1 MPHDVDLIILLAVGF
16 GLALIFG
23 YLAVRLR
30 LPPLI
35 GYLIAGIIISPNT
48 PGIVA
53 DIHLANQLAEL
64 GVMFLMFGVGMHFS
78 LNDLLQVR
86 RIALPGAI
94 LQIAVATL
102 LGIGVSMIWGW
113 SFGSALVFGLSLS
126 CASTV
131 VLLKALGDRGLLNS
145 VNGKI
150 AVGWL
155 LVEDLVMVLVLVLLP
170 ATAALLGGEALAGGA
185 DDNIWL
191 TLGITLLKVV
201 GFIAFMLIIGKRL
214 VPMIMQF
221 VARLGSR
228 ELFTLTVVAAAVS
241 IAFGAY
247 KIFGVSMALGA
258 FFAGMVVKESDFS
271 HRAEEETLP
280 LREIFAILFFV
291 AVGMLFDPRILV
303 EQPVHVL
310 AVVAII
316 MVGKTIAAMALVL
329 FFRYPINTA
338 LTVGASLAQ
347 IGEFSFILATLG
359 VSLKLLSLEGQN
371 LILAGALISITLNSF
386 VFSAIEPVQRW
397 IRERSHLA
405 RLLERSGDPL
415 AMLPDEVSQD
425 YLRDQVV
432 IVGHGEVGRRI
443 TKQLMA
449 EDIKV
454 VIAEENREIVENLR
468 EKGIAAVSGMATDPG
483 VLIQAHIQH
492 ARLLV
497 LSPMD
502 ILDIHKIVD
511 IAKTLNPEI
520 QVLVCAESKEEAEV
534 IRRDQIGEVY
544 FAKEEMAKNMSN
556 HILNQIQIAHHQAP
570 TKEQTLDTK
579 KRTVQC
585 VFSYST

>member
-16 GLALIFG
+16 GVALFFG
-23 YLAVRLR
+23 YIAARLR

-48 PGIVA
+48 PGVEA

-78 LNDLLQVR
+78 LNDLLLVR

-102 LGIGVSMIWGW
+102 LGIGVSMLWGW

-131 VLLKALGDRGLLNS
+131 VLLKALGDRGLLDS

-170 ATAALLGGEALAGGA
+170 ATAVLLGGKAPAGAEG
-185 DDNIWL
+185 NIWL
-191 TLGITLLKVV
+191 TLGITLLKVI
-201 GFIAFMLIIGKRL
+201 GFIAFMLIVGKRV
-214 VPMIMQF
+214 VPIIMQF

-241 IAFGAY
+241 IAYGSYA
-247 KIFGVSMALGA
+247 IFGVSMALGA

-280 LREIFAILFFV
+280 LREIFSILFFV
-291 AVGMLFDPRILV
+291 SVGMLFDPHILI
-303 EQPVHVL
+303 ERPLHIL
-310 AVVAII
+310 AVIAII
-316 MVGKTIAAMALVL
+316 MVGKTLAAMALVL

-359 VSLKLLSLEGQN
+359 VSLGLLTLEAQN
-371 LILAGALISITLNSF
+371 LILAGALFSITLNSF
-386 VFSAIEPVQRW
+386 IFSAIEPVQRW

-415 AMLPDEVSQD
+415 AMLPDEVDQS

-432 IVGHGEVGRRI
+432 IVGYGGVGRRI
-443 TKQLMA
+443 TENLINQN
-449 EDIKV
+449 IKV
-454 VIAEENREIVENLR
+454 VIAEENREIVEKLR
-468 EKGIAAVSGMATDPG
+468 QANIAAVSGVATEPG
-483 VLIQAHIQH
+483 VLIQAHIMH

-497 LSPMD
+497 ISPMD
-502 ILDIHKIVD
+502 ILDIHRIVD
-511 IAKTLNPEI
+511 IAKQLNPQI
-520 QVLVCAESKEEAEV
+520 QVLICAESKEEAAV
-534 IRRDQIGEVY
+534 IRDEHIG
-544 FAKEEMAKNMSN
+544 
-556 HILNQIQIAHHQAP
+556 
-570 TKEQTLDTK
+570 
-579 KRTVQC
+579 
-585 VFSYST
+585 

>member
-16 GLALIFG
+16 GLALVFG
-23 YLAVRLR
+23 YLAARLR

-35 GYLIAGIIISPNT
+35 GYLIAGILISPNT
-48 PGIVA
+48 PGVVA
-53 DIHLANQLAEL
+53 DMHLANQLAEL

-78 LNDLLQVR
+78 LSDLMQVR

-113 SFGSALVFGLSLS
+113 SFGSALIFGLSLS

-131 VLLKALGDRGLLNS
+131 VLLKALGDQGLLNS
-145 VNGKI
+145 INGKI

-155 LVEDLVMVLVLVLLP
+155 LVEDLVMVLALVLLP
-170 ATAALLGGEALAGGA
+170 ATAVLLGGTPLAGSNPDA
-185 DDNIWL
+185 NIWM
-191 TLGITLLKVV
+191 TLVITLLKVA

-214 VPMIMQF
+214 VPFIMQI

-247 KIFGVSMALGA
+247 KVFGVSMALGA

-280 LREIFAILFFV
+280 LREIFSILFFV
-291 AVGMLFDPRILV
+291 SVGMLFDPRILV
-303 EQPVHVL
+303 EQPLHVL
-310 AVVAII
+310 AVVGII
-316 MVGKTIAAMALVL
+316 MIGKTIAAMALVL

-359 VSLKLLSLEGQN
+359 VSLQLLSLEGQN

-386 VFSAIEPVQRW
+386 VFSAIEPVQNW

-405 RLLERSGDPL
+405 RLLERNGDPL
-415 AMLPDEVSQD
+415 SMLPDEVSQE

-432 IVGHGEVGRRI
+432 IVGHGDVGRRI
-443 TKQLMA
+443 TQTLMA
-449 EDIKV
+449 QDIKV
-454 VIAEENREIVENLR
+454 VIAEENRDIVESLR
-468 EKGIAAVSGMATDPG
+468 DKGIAAVSGHATEAG

-511 IAKTLNPEI
+511 IAKTLNPQI

-534 IRRDQIGEVY
+534 IRREAIGEVY
-544 FAKEEMAKNMSN
+544 FAKEEMAKNMTN
-556 HILNQIQIAHHQAP
+556 HILNQIQIAHHQDP
-570 TKEQTLDTK
+570 TH
-579 KRTVQC
+579 
-585 VFSYST
+585 

>member
-16 GLALIFG
+16 GIALIFG
-23 YLAVRLR
+23 YIAARLR

-35 GYLIAGIIISPNT
+35 GYLVAGIIISPNT

-78 LNDLLQVR
+78 LNDLLLVR

-102 LGIGVSMIWGW
+102 LGATVSMFWGW
-113 SFGSALVFGLSLS
+113 SFGSALIFGLSLS

-131 VLLKALGDRGLLNS
+131 VLLKALSDRGLLDS

-170 ATAALLGGEALAGGA
+170 AIAALLGGHPLAGT
-185 DDNIWL
+185 DTSQNIWITIGL
-191 TLGITLLKVV
+191 TLLKVT

-214 VPMIMQF
+214 IPKIMQL

-241 IAFGAY
+241 IAYGSYA
-247 KIFGVSMALGA
+247 IFGVSMALGA

-271 HRAEEETLP
+271 HRAEEETLS

-291 AVGMLFDPRILV
+291 SVGMLFDPKILI
-303 EQPVHVL
+303 EQPLHIL

-316 MVGKTIAAMALVL
+316 MIGKTLAAMALVL

-359 VSLKLLSLEGQN
+359 LSLGLLTPDAQN
-371 LILAGALISITLNSF
+371 LILAGALFSITLNSF
-386 VFSAIEPVQRW
+386 VFSAIEPAQRW

-415 AMLPDEVSQD
+415 AMLPDEVDQA

-432 IVGHGEVGRRI
+432 IIGYGGVGRRI
-443 TKQLMA
+443 SENLMQQN
-449 EDIKV
+449 IKV
-454 VIAEENREIVENLR
+454 VIAEENREIVEKLR
-468 EKGIAAVSGMATDPG
+468 AQGMAAVSGEATEPY

-497 LSPMD
+497 ISPMD
-502 ILDIHKIVD
+502 ILDIHRIVD
-511 IAKTLNPEI
+511 IAKQLNPEI
-520 QVLVCAESKEEAEV
+520 QVLICAESKEEAAV
-534 IRRDQIGEVY
+534 IRDENIGEVFY
-544 FAKEEMAKNMSN
+544 AKEEMAKNMSH
-556 HILNQIQIAHHQAP
+556 HILNQIELAHQS
-570 TKEQTLDTK
+570 TLH
-579 KRTVQC
+579 
-585 VFSYST
+585 

>member
-1 MPHDVDLIILLAVGF
+1 VPHDVDLIILLAVGF
-16 GLALIFG
+16 GLALAFG
-23 YLAVRLR
+23 YIAARLR

-35 GYLIAGIIISPNT
+35 GYLIAGILISPNT
-48 PGIVA
+48 PGVVG
-53 DIHLANQLAEL
+53 DIQLANQLAEL

-78 LNDLLQVR
+78 LNDLMQVR

-102 LGIGVSMIWGW
+102 LGVGVSMLWGW

-131 VLLKALGDRGLLNS
+131 VLLKALGDRGLLES
-145 VNGKI
+145 INGKI

-155 LVEDLVMVLVLVLLP
+155 LVEDLVMVLALVLLP
-170 ATAALLGGEALAGGA
+170 ATAVLLGGQALEGSSDG
-185 DDNIWL
+185 NIWL
-191 TLGITLLKVV
+191 TLGITLLKVA
-201 GFIAFMLIIGKRL
+201 GFIAFMLIVGKRL
-214 VPMIMQF
+214 IPMIMQV

-247 KIFGVSMALGA
+247 KVFGVSMALGA

-280 LREIFAILFFV
+280 LREIFSILFFV
-291 AVGMLFDPRILV
+291 SVGMLFDPRIMI
-303 EQPVHVL
+303 EQPLHVL

-316 MVGKTIAAMALVL
+316 MIGKTIAAMALVL

-347 IGEFSFILATLG
+347 IGEFSFILAALG
-359 VSLKLLSLEGQN
+359 VSLNLLSLEGQN

-386 VFSAIEPVQRW
+386 IFAAIEPVQKW
-397 IRERSHLA
+397 IRERSNLA

-443 TKQLMA
+443 TTSLM
-449 EDIKV
+449 EQNIKV
-454 VIAEENREIVENLR
+454 VIAEENREIVEKLR
-468 EKGIAAVSGMATDPG
+468 AKGIAAVSGVATEPG

-497 LSPMD
+497 ISPMD

-534 IRRDQIGEVY
+534 IRRDNVGAVY
-544 FAKEEMAKNMSN
+544 YAKEEMAKNMSR
-556 HILNQIQIAHHQAP
+556 HILHQIQIAHQNPSHH
-570 TKEQTLDTK
+570 
-579 KRTVQC
+579 
-585 VFSYST
+585 

>member
-16 GLALIFG
+16 GVALIFG
-23 YLAVRLR
+23 YLAARLR

-48 PGIVA
+48 PGVEA

-78 LNDLLQVR
+78 LKDLLLVR

-102 LGIGVSMIWGW
+102 LGIGVSMLWGW

-131 VLLKALGDRGLLNS
+131 VLLKALGDRGLLDS

-170 ATAALLGGEALAGGA
+170 ATAVLLGGKAPA
-185 DDNIWL
+185 DADGNIWL
-191 TLGITLLKVV
+191 TLGITLLKVI
-201 GFIAFMLIIGKRL
+201 GFIAFMLIVGKRV
-214 VPMIMQF
+214 VPIIMQF

-241 IAFGAY
+241 IAYGSYA
-247 KIFGVSMALGA
+247 IFGVSMALGA

-280 LREIFAILFFV
+280 LREIFSILFFV
-291 AVGMLFDPRILV
+291 SVGMLFDPHILV
-303 EQPVHVL
+303 ESPLHIL
-310 AVVAII
+310 AVIAII
-316 MVGKTIAAMALVL
+316 MVGKTLAAMALVL

-359 VSLKLLSLEGQN
+359 VSLGLLSLEAQN
-371 LILAGALISITLNSF
+371 LILAGALFSITLNSF
-386 VFSAIEPVQRW
+386 IFSAIEPVQRW

-415 AMLPDEVSQD
+415 AMLPDEVDQA

-432 IVGHGEVGRRI
+432 IVGYGGVGRRI
-443 TKQLMA
+443 TENLIN
-449 EDIKV
+449 ENIKV
-454 VIAEENREIVENLR
+454 VIAEENREIVEKLR
-468 EKGIAAVSGMATDPG
+468 QANIAAVSGVATEPS
-483 VLIQAHIQH
+483 VLIQAHIMH

-497 LSPMD
+497 ISPMD
-502 ILDIHKIVD
+502 ILDIHRIVS
-511 IAKTLNPEI
+511 IAKQLNPQI
-520 QVLVCAESKEEAEV
+520 QVLICAESKEEAAI
-534 IRRDQIGEVY
+534 IREENIGEVFY
-544 FAKEEMAKNMSN
+544 AKEEMAKNMSH
-556 HILNQIQIAHHQAP
+556 HILNQIELAHQA
-570 TKEQTLDTK
+570 TIH
-579 KRTVQC
+579 
-585 VFSYST
+585 

>member
-1 MPHDVDLIILLAVGF
+1 MPHDVELIILLAVGF
-16 GLALIFG
+16 SLALVFG
-23 YLAVRLR
+23 YIAARLR
-30 LPPLI
+30 LPPLM
-35 GYLIAGIIISPNT
+35 GYLIAGVIISPNT

-78 LNDLLQVR
+78 LNDLMQVR
-86 RIALPGAI
+86 RIALPGAV

-102 LGIGVSMIWGW
+102 LGVGVSMMWGW
-113 SFGSALVFGLSLS
+113 SFGSALIFGLSLS

-131 VLLKALGDRGLLNS
+131 VLLKALGDRGLLDS

-155 LVEDLVMVLVLVLLP
+155 LVEDLVMVLALVLLP
-170 ATAALLGGEALAGGA
+170 ATAVLLGGQALESTN
-185 DDNIWL
+185 DENIWL
-191 TLGITLLKVV
+191 TLGLTLLKVS
-201 GFIAFMLIIGKRL
+201 GFIAFMLIVGKRL
-214 VPMIMQF
+214 VPFIMQI

-280 LREIFAILFFV
+280 LREIFSILFFV
-291 AVGMLFDPRILV
+291 AVGMLFDPRILI
-303 EQPVHVL
+303 EEPLHIL
-310 AVVAII
+310 AVVGII
-316 MVGKTIAAMALVL
+316 MVGKTLAAMALVL
-329 FFRYPINTA
+329 FFRYPLNTA

-359 VSLKLLSLEGQN
+359 VSLQLLSLEGQN

-386 VFSAIEPVQRW
+386 VFSAIEPVQNW
-397 IRERSHLA
+397 IRERSYLA
-405 RLLERSGDPL
+405 RLLERSSDPL

-443 TKQLMA
+443 TQNLMA
-449 EDIKV
+449 ENIKV
-454 VIAEENREIVENLR
+454 VIAEENREIVEDLR
-468 EKGIAAVSGMATDPG
+468 EKGIAAVSGIATEAG

-520 QVLVCAESKEEAEV
+520 QVLVCAESKAEAEV
-534 IRRDQIGEVY
+534 IRKDNIGEVY

-556 HILNQIQIAHHQAP
+556 YILNQIEIAHHQPP
-570 TKEQTLDTK
+570 TH
-579 KRTVQC
+579 
-585 VFSYST
+585 

>member
-1 MPHDVDLIILLAVGF
+1 MPHDVELIILLAVGF
-16 GLALIFG
+16 SLALVFG
-23 YLAVRLR
+23 YIAARLR
-30 LPPLI
+30 LPPLM
-35 GYLIAGIIISPNT
+35 GYLIAGVIISPNT

-78 LNDLLQVR
+78 LNDLMQVR
-86 RIALPGAI
+86 RIALPGAV

-102 LGIGVSMIWGW
+102 LGVGVSMMWGW
-113 SFGSALVFGLSLS
+113 SFGSALIFGLSLS

-131 VLLKALGDRGLLNS
+131 VLLKALGDRGLLDS

-155 LVEDLVMVLVLVLLP
+155 LVEDLVMVLALVLLP
-170 ATAALLGGEALAGGA
+170 ATAVLLGGQAIDNASDE
-185 DDNIWL
+185 NIWL
-191 TLGITLLKVV
+191 TLGLTLLKVS
-201 GFIAFMLIIGKRL
+201 GFIAFMLIVGKRL
-214 VPMIMQF
+214 VPFIMQI

-258 FFAGMVVKESDFS
+258 FFAGMVVKESDLS

-280 LREIFAILFFV
+280 LREIFSILFFV
-291 AVGMLFDPRILV
+291 AVGMLFDPRILI
-303 EQPVHVL
+303 EEPLHVL
-310 AVVAII
+310 AVVGII

-329 FFRYPINTA
+329 FFRYPLNTA

-359 VSLKLLSLEGQN
+359 VSLQLLSLEGQN

-386 VFSAIEPVQRW
+386 VFSAIEPVQNW
-397 IRERSHLA
+397 IRERSYLA
-405 RLLERSGDPL
+405 RLLERSNDPL

-443 TKQLMA
+443 TQNLMA
-449 EDIKV
+449 ENIKV
-454 VIAEENREIVENLR
+454 VIAEENREIVEDLR
-468 EKGIAAVSGMATDPG
+468 EKGIAAVSGIATEAG

-520 QVLVCAESKEEAEV
+520 QVLVCAESKAEAEV
-534 IRRDQIGEVY
+534 IRKDNIGEVY

-556 HILNQIQIAHHQAP
+556 YILNQIEIAHHQPP
-570 TKEQTLDTK
+570 TH
-579 KRTVQC
+579 
-585 VFSYST
+585 

>member
-16 GLALIFG
+16 GIALIFG
-23 YLAVRLR
+23 YIAARLR

-35 GYLIAGIIISPNT
+35 GYLVAGIIISPNT

-78 LNDLLQVR
+78 LNDLLLVR

-102 LGIGVSMIWGW
+102 LGAAVSMFWGW
-113 SFGSALVFGLSLS
+113 SFGSALIFGLSLS

-131 VLLKALGDRGLLNS
+131 VLLKALSDRGLLDS

-170 ATAALLGGEALAGGA
+170 AIAVLLGGHPLAGT
-185 DDNIWL
+185 DTSQNIWITIGL
-191 TLGITLLKVV
+191 TLLKVT

-214 VPMIMQF
+214 IPKIMQL

-241 IAFGAY
+241 IAYGSYA
-247 KIFGVSMALGA
+247 IFGVSMALGA

-271 HRAEEETLP
+271 HRAEEETLS

-291 AVGMLFDPRILV
+291 SVGMLFDPKILI
-303 EQPVHVL
+303 EQPLHIL

-316 MVGKTIAAMALVL
+316 MIGKTLAAIALVL

-359 VSLKLLSLEGQN
+359 LSLGLLTPDAQN
-371 LILAGALISITLNSF
+371 LILAGALFSITLNSF
-386 VFSAIEPVQRW
+386 VFSAIEPAQRW

-415 AMLPDEVSQD
+415 AMLPDEVDQA

-432 IVGHGEVGRRI
+432 IIGYGGVGRRI
-443 TKQLMA
+443 SENLMQQN
-449 EDIKV
+449 IKV
-454 VIAEENREIVENLR
+454 VIAEENREIVEKLR
-468 EKGIAAVSGMATDPG
+468 AQGMAAVSGEATEPY

-497 LSPMD
+497 ISPMD
-502 ILDIHKIVD
+502 ILDIHRIVD
-511 IAKTLNPEI
+511 IAKQLNPEI
-520 QVLVCAESKEEAEV
+520 QVLICAESKEEAAV
-534 IRRDQIGEVY
+534 IRDENIGEVFY
-544 FAKEEMAKNMSN
+544 AKEEMAKNMSH
-556 HILNQIQIAHHQAP
+556 HILNQIELAHQS
-570 TKEQTLDTK
+570 TLH
-579 KRTVQC
+579 
-585 VFSYST
+585 

>member
-16 GLALIFG
+16 GMALIFG
-23 YLAVRLR
+23 YIAARLR

-35 GYLIAGIIISPNT
+35 GYLVAGIIISPNT
-48 PGIVA
+48 PGVVG
-53 DIHLANQLAEL
+53 DIQLANQLAEL

-78 LNDLLQVR
+78 LKDLLQVR

-102 LGIGVSMIWGW
+102 LGVGVSMYWGW
-113 SFGSALVFGLSLS
+113 SFGSALIFGLSLS

-131 VLLKALGDRGLLNS
+131 VLLKALGDRGLLDS

-155 LVEDLVMVLVLVLLP
+155 LVEDLVMVLALVLLP
-170 ATAALLGGEALAGGA
+170 ATAVLLGGQALPGT
-185 DDNIWL
+185 DSSQSIWV
-191 TLGITLLKVV
+191 TIGITLLKVT

-241 IAFGAY
+241 IAYGSYAV
-247 KIFGVSMALGA
+247 FGVSMALGA

-280 LREIFAILFFV
+280 LREIFSILFFV
-291 AVGMLFDPRILV
+291 SVGMLFDPSILV
-303 EQPVHVL
+303 EAPLKIL

-316 MVGKTIAAMALVL
+316 MVGKTLAAMALVL

-359 VSLKLLSLEGQN
+359 LSLGLLTPDAQN
-371 LILAGALISITLNSF
+371 LILAGALFSITLNSF

-415 AMLPDEVSQD
+415 AMLPDEVDQA

-432 IVGHGEVGRRI
+432 IIGYGGVGRRI
-443 TKQLMA
+443 SENLMQQS
-449 EDIKV
+449 IKV
-454 VIAEENREIVENLR
+454 VIAEENREIVEKLR
-468 EKGIAAVSGMATDPG
+468 TQGIAAVSGEATEPN

-497 LSPMD
+497 ISPMD
-502 ILDIHKIVD
+502 ILDIHRIVD
-511 IAKTLNPEI
+511 ISKQLNPEI
-520 QVLVCAESKEEAEV
+520 QVLICAESKEEAV
-534 IRRDQIGEVY
+534 IIREENIGEVFY
-544 FAKEEMAKNMSN
+544 AKEEMAKNMSH
-556 HILNQIQIAHHQAP
+556 HILNQIELAHQSEAH
-570 TKEQTLDTK
+570 
-579 KRTVQC
+579 
-585 VFSYST
+585 

>member
-113 SFGSALVFGLSLS
+113 SLGSALVFGLSLS

-170 ATAALLGGEALAGGA
+170 ATAVLLGGEALTGSA

-258 FFAGMVVKESDFS
+258 FFAGMVVKDSDFS

-386 VFSAIEPVQRW
+386 VFSAIEPVQHW

-570 TKEQTLDTK
+570 TH
-579 KRTVQC
+579 
-585 VFSYST
+585 

>member
-1 MPHDVDLIILLAVGF
+1 MPHDVELIILLAAGF
-16 GLALIFG
+16 GLALVFG
-23 YLAVRLR
+23 YGAARLR

-35 GYLIAGIIISPNT
+35 GYLVAGIILSPNT

-78 LNDLLQVR
+78 LNDLMQVR
-86 RIALPGAI
+86 RIALPGAV

-102 LGIGVSMIWGW
+102 LGMGVSMMWGW
-113 SFGSALVFGLSLS
+113 SFGAALIFGLSLS

-131 VLLKALGDRGLLNS
+131 VLLKALGDRGLLDS

-155 LVEDLVMVLVLVLLP
+155 LVEDLVMVLALVLLP
-170 ATAALLGGEALAGGA
+170 ATAVLLGGQALEGAAGSSG
-185 DDNIWL
+185 IWL
-191 TLGITLLKVV
+191 TLGATLLKVA

-214 VPMIMQF
+214 VPMIMQI

-247 KIFGVSMALGA
+247 KVFGVSMALGA

-280 LREIFAILFFV
+280 LREIFSILFFV
-291 AVGMLFDPRILV
+291 AVGMLFDPRILA
-303 EQPVHVL
+303 EQPLHVL
-310 AVVAII
+310 SVVAII
-316 MVGKTIAAMALVL
+316 MIGKTIAAMALVL
-329 FFRYPINTA
+329 FFRYPLNTA

-347 IGEFSFILATLG
+347 IGEFSFILAALG
-359 VSLKLLSLEGQN
+359 VSLNLLSLEGQN

-386 VFSAIEPVQRW
+386 VFSAIEPIQNW
-397 IRERSHLA
+397 IRERSSLA

-415 AMLPDEVSQD
+415 AMLPDEVPQD

-443 TKQLMA
+443 ARSLM
-449 EDIKV
+449 DKGIKV
-454 VIAEENREIVENLR
+454 VIAEENREIVEKLR
-468 EKGIAAVSGMATDPG
+468 GKGIAAVSGVATEAG

-511 IAKTLNPEI
+511 IAKTLNPQI

-534 IRRDQIGEVY
+534 IRSENIGEVY

-556 HILNQIQIAHHQAP
+556 HILNQIQIAHQEAP
-570 TKEQTLDTK
+570 TH
-579 KRTVQC
+579 
-585 VFSYST
+585 

>member
-1 MPHDVDLIILLAVGF
+1 MPHNVDLIILLAVGF
-16 GLALIFG
+16 GMALIFG
-23 YLAVRLR
+23 YISARLR

-35 GYLIAGIIISPNT
+35 GYLVAGIIISPNT
-48 PGIVA
+48 PGVVGDMA
-53 DIHLANQLAEL
+53 LASQLAEL

-78 LNDLLQVR
+78 LKDLLQVR

-102 LGIGVSMIWGW
+102 LGIGVSMYWGW
-113 SFGSALVFGLSLS
+113 SFGSALIFGLSLS

-131 VLLKALGDRGLLNS
+131 VLLKALSDRGLLDS

-155 LVEDLVMVLVLVLLP
+155 LVEDLVMVLALVLLP
-170 ATAALLGGEALAGGA
+170 ATAMLLGGHALPGT
-185 DDNIWL
+185 DTSQSIWL
-191 TLGITLLKVV
+191 TIGITLLKVT

-241 IAFGAY
+241 IAYGSYAV
-247 KIFGVSMALGA
+247 FGVSMALGA

-280 LREIFAILFFV
+280 LREIFSILFFV
-291 AVGMLFDPRILV
+291 SVGMLFDPSILIEEPLRIL
-303 EQPVHVL
+303 
-310 AVVAII
+310 AVIAII
-316 MVGKTIAAMALVL
+316 MVGKTLAAIALVL

-359 VSLKLLSLEGQN
+359 LSLGLLTPDAQN
-371 LILAGALISITLNSF
+371 LILAGALFSITLNSF

-405 RLLERSGDPL
+405 RLLERSADPL
-415 AMLPDEVSQD
+415 AMLPDEVDQA

-432 IVGHGEVGRRI
+432 IIGYGGVGRRI
-443 TKQLMA
+443 SENLIQQN
-449 EDIKV
+449 IKV
-454 VIAEENREIVENLR
+454 VIAEENREIVEKLR
-468 EKGIAAVSGMATDPG
+468 SQGIAAVSGEATEPN

-497 LSPMD
+497 ISPMD
-502 ILDIHKIVD
+502 ILDIHRIVD
-511 IAKTLNPEI
+511 ISKQLNPEI
-520 QVLVCAESKEEAEV
+520 QVLICAESKEEAAV
-534 IRRDQIGEVY
+534 IREEQLGEVFY
-544 FAKEEMAKNMSN
+544 AKEEMAKNMSH
-556 HILNQIQIAHHQAP
+556 HILNQIELAHQYPAH
-570 TKEQTLDTK
+570 
-579 KRTVQC
+579 
-585 VFSYST
+585 

>member
-16 GLALIFG
+16 GLALAFG
-23 YLAVRLR
+23 YIAARLR

-35 GYLIAGIIISPNT
+35 GYLIAGILISPNT
-48 PGIVA
+48 PGVVG
-53 DIHLANQLAEL
+53 DIQLANQLAEL

-78 LNDLLQVR
+78 LNDLMQVR

-102 LGIGVSMIWGW
+102 LGVGVSMLWGW

-131 VLLKALGDRGLLNS
+131 VLLKALGDRGLLES
-145 VNGKI
+145 INGKI

-155 LVEDLVMVLVLVLLP
+155 LVEDLVMVLALVLLP
-170 ATAALLGGEALAGGA
+170 ATAVLLGGQALEGNSDG
-185 DDNIWL
+185 NIWL
-191 TLGITLLKVV
+191 TLGITLLKVA
-201 GFIAFMLIIGKRL
+201 GFIAFMLIVGKRL
-214 VPMIMQF
+214 IPMIMQV

-247 KIFGVSMALGA
+247 KVFGVSMALGA

-280 LREIFAILFFV
+280 LREIFSILFFV
-291 AVGMLFDPRILV
+291 SVGMLFDPRIMI
-303 EQPVHVL
+303 EQPLHVL

-316 MVGKTIAAMALVL
+316 MIGKTIAAMALVL

-347 IGEFSFILATLG
+347 IGEFSFILAALG
-359 VSLKLLSLEGQN
+359 VSLNLLSLEGQN

-386 VFSAIEPVQRW
+386 IFAAIEPVQKW
-397 IRERSHLA
+397 IRERSNLA

-443 TKQLMA
+443 TTSLM
-449 EDIKV
+449 EQNIKV
-454 VIAEENREIVENLR
+454 VIAEENREIVEKLR
-468 EKGIAAVSGMATDPG
+468 AKGIAAVSGVATEPG

-497 LSPMD
+497 ISPMD

-534 IRRDQIGEVY
+534 IRRDNVGAVY
-544 FAKEEMAKNMSN
+544 YAKEEMAKNMSR
-556 HILNQIQIAHHQAP
+556 HILHQIQIAHQNPSHH
-570 TKEQTLDTK
+570 
-579 KRTVQC
+579 
-585 VFSYST
+585 

>member
-16 GLALIFG
+16 GMALIFG
-23 YLAVRLR
+23 YIAARLR

-35 GYLIAGIIISPNT
+35 GYLVAGIIISPNT
-48 PGIVA
+48 PGVVG
-53 DIHLANQLAEL
+53 DIQLANQLAEL

-78 LNDLLQVR
+78 LKDLLQVR

-102 LGIGVSMIWGW
+102 LGIGVSMFWGW
-113 SFGSALVFGLSLS
+113 SFGSALIFGLSLS

-131 VLLKALGDRGLLNS
+131 VLLKALGDRGLLDS

-155 LVEDLVMVLVLVLLP
+155 LVEDLVMVLALVLLP
-170 ATAALLGGEALAGGA
+170 ATAVLLGGQALPGT
-185 DDNIWL
+185 DTSQSIWI
-191 TLGITLLKVV
+191 TIGITLLKVT

-214 VPMIMQF
+214 VPIIMQF

-241 IAFGAY
+241 IAYGSYAV
-247 KIFGVSMALGA
+247 FGVSMALGA

-291 AVGMLFDPRILV
+291 SVGMLFDPSILV
-303 EQPVHVL
+303 EEPLRIL

-316 MVGKTIAAMALVL
+316 MVGKTLAAMALVL

-359 VSLKLLSLEGQN
+359 LSLGLLTPDAQN
-371 LILAGALISITLNSF
+371 LILAGALFSITLNSF
-386 VFSAIEPVQRW
+386 VFSAIEPAQRW

-415 AMLPDEVSQD
+415 AMLPDEVDQA

-432 IVGHGEVGRRI
+432 IIGYGGVGRRI
-443 TKQLMA
+443 SENLMQQN
-449 EDIKV
+449 IKV
-454 VIAEENREIVENLR
+454 VIAEENREIVEKLR
-468 EKGIAAVSGMATDPG
+468 AEGIAAVSGEATEPN

-497 LSPMD
+497 ISPMD
-502 ILDIHKIVD
+502 ILDIHRIVD
-511 IAKTLNPEI
+511 ISKQLNPEI
-520 QVLVCAESKEEAEV
+520 QVLICAETKEEAAV
-534 IRRDQIGEVY
+534 IREENIGEVFY
-544 FAKEEMAKNMSN
+544 AKEEMAKNMSH
-556 HILNQIQIAHHQAP
+556 HILNQIELAHQSETH
-570 TKEQTLDTK
+570 
-579 KRTVQC
+579 
-585 VFSYST
+585 

>member
-16 GLALIFG
+16 GMALIFG
-23 YLAVRLR
+23 YIAARLR

-48 PGIVA
+48 PGIVG

-102 LGIGVSMIWGW
+102 LGIGVSMYWGW
-113 SFGSALVFGLSLS
+113 SFGSALIFGLSLS

-131 VLLKALGDRGLLNS
+131 VLLKALGDRGLLDS

-155 LVEDLVMVLVLVLLP
+155 LVEDLVMVLALVLLP
-170 ATAALLGGEALAGGA
+170 ATAMLLGGHALPGT
-185 DDNIWL
+185 DTSQSIWL
-191 TLGITLLKVV
+191 TIGITLLKVT

-221 VARLGSR
+221 LARLGSR

-241 IAFGAY
+241 IAYGSYAV
-247 KIFGVSMALGA
+247 FGVSMALGA

-280 LREIFAILFFV
+280 LREIFSILFFV
-291 AVGMLFDPRILV
+291 SVGMLFDPSILIEEPLRIL
-303 EQPVHVL
+303 
-310 AVVAII
+310 AVIAII
-316 MVGKTIAAMALVL
+316 MVGKTLAAIALVL

-359 VSLKLLSLEGQN
+359 LSLGLLTPDAQN
-371 LILAGALISITLNSF
+371 LILAGALFSITLNSF

-405 RLLERSGDPL
+405 RLLERSADPL
-415 AMLPDEVSQD
+415 AMLPDEVDQA

-432 IVGHGEVGRRI
+432 IIGYGGVGRRI
-443 TKQLMA
+443 SENLIQQN
-449 EDIKV
+449 IKV
-454 VIAEENREIVENLR
+454 VIAEENREIVEKLR
-468 EKGIAAVSGMATDPG
+468 SQGIAAVSGEATEPN

-497 LSPMD
+497 ISPMD
-502 ILDIHKIVD
+502 ILDIHRIVD
-511 IAKTLNPEI
+511 ISKQLNPEI
-520 QVLVCAESKEEAEV
+520 QVLICAESKEEAAV
-534 IRRDQIGEVY
+534 IRQENLGEVFY
-544 FAKEEMAKNMSN
+544 AKEEMAKNMSH
-556 HILNQIQIAHHQAP
+556 HILNQIELAHQPPAH
-570 TKEQTLDTK
+570 
-579 KRTVQC
+579 
-585 VFSYST
+585 

>member
-1 MPHDVDLIILLAVGF
+1 MLVPHDVELIILLAVGF
-16 GLALIFG
+16 GLALLFG
-23 YLAVRLR
+23 YIAARLR

-35 GYLIAGIIISPNT
+35 GYLVAGILISPNT
-48 PGIVA
+48 PGVVG

-78 LNDLLQVR
+78 LNDLMQVK

-94 LQIAVATL
+94 LQITVATL
-102 LGIGVSMIWGW
+102 LGIGVSMMWGW

-131 VLLKALGDRGLLNS
+131 VLLKALGDRGLLDS

-170 ATAALLGGEALAGGA
+170 ATAVLLGGQALAGSAA
-185 DDNIWL
+185 DENIWL
-191 TLGITLLKVV
+191 TLGITLLKVT
-201 GFIAFMLIIGKRL
+201 GFIAFMLIVGKRL
-214 VPMIMQF
+214 VPWIMQV

-247 KIFGVSMALGA
+247 KVFGVSMALGA

-280 LREIFAILFFV
+280 LREIFSILFFV
-291 AVGMLFDPRILV
+291 SVGMLFDPRILL
-303 EQPVHVL
+303 EEPLHVL
-310 AVVAII
+310 AVVGII
-316 MVGKTIAAMALVL
+316 MIGKTIAAMALVL

-359 VSLKLLSLEGQN
+359 VSLQLLSLEGQN
-371 LILAGALISITLNSF
+371 LILAGALISITLNTF
-386 VFSAIEPVQRW
+386 LFSAIEPVQHW

-432 IVGHGEVGRRI
+432 IIGHGEVGRRI
-443 TKQLMA
+443 TKNLMA
-449 EDIKV
+449 ENIKV
-454 VIAEENREIVENLR
+454 VITEENREIVENLR
-468 EKGIAAVSGMATDPG
+468 EKGIAAVSGVATEPG

-497 LSPMD
+497 ISPMD
-502 ILDIHKIVD
+502 IIDIHKIVD
-511 IAKTLNPEI
+511 IATTLNPQI
-520 QVLVCAESKEEAEV
+520 QVLICAESKEEAEV
-534 IRRDQIGEVY
+534 IRRDNIGEVY

-556 HILNQIQIAHHQAP
+556 HILNQIEIAHHQP
-570 TKEQTLDTK
+570 P
-579 KRTVQC
+579 
-585 VFSYST
+585 SH

>member
-16 GLALIFG
+16 GLALLFG
-23 YLAVRLR
+23 YIAARLH

-35 GYLIAGIIISPNT
+35 GYLVAGILISPNT
-48 PGIVA
+48 PGVVG
-53 DIHLANQLAEL
+53 DIALANQLAEL

-78 LNDLLQVR
+78 LNDLMQVK

-102 LGIGVSMIWGW
+102 LGIGVSMMWGW
-113 SFGSALVFGLSLS
+113 SFGSALIFGLSLS

-131 VLLKALGDRGLLNS
+131 VLLKALGDRGLLES

-155 LVEDLVMVLVLVLLP
+155 LVEDLVMVLALVLLP
-170 ATAALLGGEALAGGA
+170 ATAVLLGGQAIEGSN
-185 DDNIWL
+185 DENIWL
-191 TLGITLLKVV
+191 TLGITLVKVI
-201 GFIAFMLIIGKRL
+201 GFIAFMLIVGKRV
-214 VPMIMQF
+214 VPFIMQL

-247 KIFGVSMALGA
+247 KVFGVSMALGA

-291 AVGMLFDPRILV
+291 AVGMLFDPRILL
-303 EQPVHVL
+303 EQPLHVL
-310 AVVAII
+310 AVVGII

-347 IGEFSFILATLG
+347 IGEFSFILAALG
-359 VSLKLLSLEGQN
+359 VSLGLLSLEGQN

-386 VFSAIEPVQRW
+386 LFSAIEPVQRW
-397 IRERSHLA
+397 IRERSYLA
-405 RLLERSGDPL
+405 RLLERSSDPL

-432 IVGHGEVGRRI
+432 LVGHGEVGRRI
-443 TKQLMA
+443 TQTLMQN
-449 EDIKV
+449 DIKV
-454 VIAEENREIVENLR
+454 VIAEENREIVERLR
-468 EKGIAAVSGMATDPG
+468 EKGIAAVSGVATEPS

-502 ILDIHKIVD
+502 IVDIHKIVD
-511 IAKTLNPEI
+511 IAKTLNPQI
-520 QVLVCAESKEEAEV
+520 QVLLCAESKEEAEV
-534 IRRDQIGEVY
+534 IRRDNIGDVY
-544 FAKEEMAKNMSN
+544 YAKEEMANNMSD
-556 HILNQIQIAHHQAP
+556 HILNQIQLAHHQAP
-570 TKEQTLDTK
+570 
-579 KRTVQC
+579 
-585 VFSYST
+585 SH

>member
-1 MPHDVDLIILLAVGF
+1 MPHDVELIILLAVGF
-16 GLALIFG
+16 GVALFFG
-23 YLAVRLR
+23 YIAARLR

-35 GYLIAGIIISPNT
+35 GYLVAGIIISPNT
-48 PGIVA
+48 PGVVG

-78 LNDLLQVR
+78 LNDLMQVR

-102 LGIGVSMIWGW
+102 LGVGISMLWGW
-113 SFGSALVFGLSLS
+113 NFGSALIFGLSLS

-131 VLLKALGDRGLLNS
+131 VLLKALGDRGLLES

-155 LVEDLVMVLVLVLLP
+155 LVEDLVMVLALVLLP
-170 ATAALLGGEALAGGA
+170 ATAVLLGGQAIEGANA
-185 DDNIWL
+185 DDSIWF
-191 TLGITLLKVV
+191 TLGITLLKVA
-201 GFIAFMLIIGKRL
+201 GFIAFMLIVGKRL
-214 VPMIMQF
+214 VPKIMQI

-291 AVGMLFDPRILV
+291 SVGMLFDPRILL
-303 EQPVHVL
+303 EQPLHVL
-310 AVVAII
+310 AVVGII
-316 MVGKTIAAMALVL
+316 MIGKTIAAMALVL
-329 FFRYPINTA
+329 FFRYPLNTA

-347 IGEFSFILATLG
+347 IGEFSFILAALG
-359 VSLKLLSLEGQN
+359 VSLKLLSIEGQN

-386 VFSAIEPVQRW
+386 VFSAVEPLQRW
-397 IRERSHLA
+397 IRERSSLA

-443 TKQLMA
+443 TRTLM
-449 EDIKV
+449 EQNIKV

-468 EKGIAAVSGMATDPG
+468 EKGIAAVSGMATEPS

-511 IAKTLNPEI
+511 IAKTLNPQI
-520 QVLVCAESKEEAEV
+520 QVLVCAESKQEAEV
-534 IRRDQIGEVY
+534 IRNDNIGEVY

-556 HILNQIQIAHHQAP
+556 HILNQIQIAHHEAP
-570 TKEQTLDTK
+570 TH
-579 KRTVQC
+579 
-585 VFSYST
+585 

>member
-1 MPHDVDLIILLAVGF
+1 MPHDVDLIVLLAVGF
-16 GLALIFG
+16 GVALFFG
-23 YLAVRLR
+23 YLAARLR

-48 PGIVA
+48 PGIEA

-78 LNDLLQVR
+78 LNDLLLVR
-86 RIALPGAI
+86 RIAVPGAI

-102 LGIGVSMIWGW
+102 LGVGVSMLWGW

-131 VLLKALGDRGLLNS
+131 VLLKALGDRGLLDS

-170 ATAALLGGEALAGGA
+170 ATAVLLGGKAPQGA
-185 DDNIWL
+185 DGNIWL
-191 TLGITLLKVV
+191 TLGLTLLKVI
-201 GFIAFMLIIGKRL
+201 GFIAFMLIVGKRV
-214 VPMIMQF
+214 VPIIMQF

-241 IAFGAY
+241 IAYGSYA
-247 KIFGVSMALGA
+247 IFGVSMALGA

-280 LREIFAILFFV
+280 LREIFSILFFV
-291 AVGMLFDPRILV
+291 SVGMLFDPHILV
-303 EQPVHVL
+303 ERPLHIL
-310 AVVAII
+310 AVIAII
-316 MVGKTIAAMALVL
+316 MVGKTLAAMALVL

-359 VSLKLLSLEGQN
+359 VSLGLLTLEAQN
-371 LILAGALISITLNSF
+371 LILAGALFSITLNSF
-386 VFSAIEPVQRW
+386 IFSAIEPVQRW

-415 AMLPDEVSQD
+415 AMLPDEVDQA

-432 IVGHGEVGRRI
+432 IVGYGGVGRRI
-443 TKQLMA
+443 TENLIN
-449 EDIKV
+449 ENIKV
-454 VIAEENREIVENLR
+454 VIAEENREIVEKLR
-468 EKGIAAVSGMATDPG
+468 QSNIAAVSGVATEPG
-483 VLIQAHIQH
+483 VLIQAHIMH

-497 LSPMD
+497 ISPMD
-502 ILDIHKIVD
+502 ILDIHRIVA
-511 IAKTLNPEI
+511 IAKQLNPQI
-520 QVLVCAESKEEAEV
+520 QVLICAESKEEAAV
-534 IRRDQIGEVY
+534 IRDENIGEVFY
-544 FAKEEMAKNMSN
+544 AKEEMAKNMSH
-556 HILNQIQIAHHQAP
+556 HILNQIELAHQ
-570 TKEQTLDTK
+570 
-579 KRTVQC
+579 
-585 VFSYST
+585 STIH

>member
-1 MPHDVDLIILLAVGF
+1 MPHDVELIILLAVGF
-16 GLALIFG
+16 GFALIFG
-23 YLAVRLR
+23 YVAARLR

-48 PGIVA
+48 PGVVG

-78 LNDLLQVR
+78 LNDLMQVR

-94 LQIAVATL
+94 LQITVATL
-102 LGIGVSMIWGW
+102 LGMGISMLWGW
-113 SFGSALVFGLSLS
+113 SMGSALVFGLSLS

-170 ATAALLGGEALAGGA
+170 ATAVLLGGQPLTEGGS
-185 DDNIWL
+185 DENIWL
-191 TLGITLLKVV
+191 TLGITLLKVA

-214 VPMIMQF
+214 VPMIMQV

-247 KIFGVSMALGA
+247 KVFGVSMALGA

-280 LREIFAILFFV
+280 LREIFSILFFV
-291 AVGMLFDPRILV
+291 SVGMLFDPRILV
-303 EQPVHVL
+303 EQPLHVL

-316 MVGKTIAAMALVL
+316 MIGKTIAAMALVL

-359 VSLKLLSLEGQN
+359 VSLNLLSLEGQN

-386 VFSAIEPVQRW
+386 VFSAIEPVQKL
-397 IRERSHLA
+397 IRERSNLA

-432 IVGHGEVGRRI
+432 LIGHGEVGRRI
-443 TKQLMA
+443 TRVLMN

-468 EKGIAAVSGMATDPG
+468 EKGIAAVSGVATEPG

-497 LSPMD
+497 ISPMD

-511 IAKTLNPEI
+511 IAKTLNPSI

-534 IRRDQIGEVY
+534 IRRENIGEVY
-544 FAKEEMAKNMSN
+544 YAKEEMAKNMSN
-556 HILNQIQIAHHQAP
+556 HILNQIQIAHHQTP
-570 TKEQTLDTK
+570 TH
-579 KRTVQC
+579 
-585 VFSYST
+585 

>member
-16 GLALIFG
+16 GLALVFG
-23 YLAVRLR
+23 YIAARLR
-30 LPPLI
+30 LPPLV
-35 GYLIAGIIISPNT
+35 GYLIAGIVISPKT

-53 DIHLANQLAEL
+53 DLTLANQLAEL

-78 LNDLLQVR
+78 LKDLMQVR
-86 RIALPGAI
+86 RIAIPGAI
-94 LQIAVATL
+94 LQITVATL
-102 LGIGVSMIWGW
+102 LGLVISMTWGW

-131 VLLKALGDRGLLNS
+131 VLLKALGDRGLLDS

-155 LVEDLVMVLVLVLLP
+155 LVEDLVMVLALVLLP
-170 ATAALLGGEALAGGA
+170 AMAVLLGGHALEGA
-185 DDNIWL
+185 DPDQNIWM
-191 TLGITLLKVV
+191 TLGLTLLKVV

-214 VPMIMQF
+214 VPKIMQL
-221 VARLGSR
+221 VVRLGSR
-228 ELFTLTVVAAAVS
+228 ELFTLTVVAAAIS
-241 IAFGAY
+241 IAYGSYA
-247 KIFGVSMALGA
+247 IFGVSMALGA

-280 LREIFAILFFV
+280 LREVFSILFFV
-291 AVGMLFDPRILV
+291 SVGMLFDPKIII
-303 EQPVHVL
+303 EQPLHIL
-310 AVVAII
+310 AVIGII
-316 MVGKTIAAMALVL
+316 MVGKTLAAMALVL
-329 FFRYPINTA
+329 FFRYPLNTA

-359 VSLKLLSLEGQN
+359 LSIGLLTLEAQN
-371 LILAGALISITLNSF
+371 LILAGALFSISLNSLL
-386 VFSAIEPVQRW
+386 FSAVEPVQKW

-443 TKQLMA
+443 TKTLMQ
-449 EDIKV
+449 DGIKV

-468 EKGIAAVSGMATDPG
+468 EKGIAAVSGSATEPG

-497 LSPMD
+497 ISPMD

-511 IAKTLNPEI
+511 TAKILNPQI
-520 QVLVCAESKEEAEV
+520 QVLICAENKAEADL
-534 IRRDQIGEVY
+534 IRADHLGEVY

-556 HILNQIQIAHHQAP
+556 YILNQIEIAHHQSP
-570 TKEQTLDTK
+570 
-579 KRTVQC
+579 
-585 VFSYST
+585 SH

>member
-16 GLALIFG
+16 GVALIFG
-23 YLAVRLR
+23 YIAARLR

-48 PGIVA
+48 PGIEA

-78 LNDLLQVR
+78 LKDLLLVR

-102 LGIGVSMIWGW
+102 LGIGVSMLWGW

-131 VLLKALGDRGLLNS
+131 VLLKALGDRGLLDS

-170 ATAALLGGEALAGGA
+170 ATAVLLGGKAPAGA
-185 DDNIWL
+185 DGNIWL
-191 TLGITLLKVV
+191 TLGITLLKVI
-201 GFIAFMLIIGKRL
+201 GFIAFMLIVGKRV
-214 VPMIMQF
+214 VPIIMQF

-241 IAFGAY
+241 IAYGSYA
-247 KIFGVSMALGA
+247 IFGVSMALGA

-280 LREIFAILFFV
+280 LREVFSILFFV
-291 AVGMLFDPRILV
+291 SVGMLFDPHILV
-303 EQPVHVL
+303 ESPLHIL
-310 AVVAII
+310 AVIAII
-316 MVGKTIAAMALVL
+316 MVGKTLAAMALVL

-359 VSLKLLSLEGQN
+359 VSLGLLSLEAQN
-371 LILAGALISITLNSF
+371 LILAGALFSITLNSF
-386 VFSAIEPVQRW
+386 IFSAIEPVQRW

-415 AMLPDEVSQD
+415 AMLPDEVDQA

-432 IVGHGEVGRRI
+432 IVGYGGVGRRI
-443 TKQLMA
+443 TENLIN
-449 EDIKV
+449 ENIKV
-454 VIAEENREIVENLR
+454 VIAEENREIVEKLR
-468 EKGIAAVSGMATDPG
+468 NANIAAVSGVATEPS
-483 VLIQAHIQH
+483 VLIQAHIMH

-497 LSPMD
+497 ISPMD
-502 ILDIHKIVD
+502 ILDIHRIVT
-511 IAKTLNPEI
+511 IAKQLNPQI
-520 QVLVCAESKEEAEV
+520 QVLICAESKEEAAV
-534 IRRDQIGEVY
+534 IRDENIGEVFY
-544 FAKEEMAKNMSN
+544 AKEEMAKNMSH
-556 HILNQIQIAHHQAP
+556 HILNQIELAHQ
-570 TKEQTLDTK
+570 
-579 KRTVQC
+579 
-585 VFSYST
+585 STIH

>member
-1 MPHDVDLIILLAVGF
+1 MPHDVELIILLAVGF
-16 GLALIFG
+16 SLALVFG
-23 YLAVRLR
+23 YIAARLR
-30 LPPLI
+30 LPPLM
-35 GYLIAGIIISPNT
+35 GYLIAGVIISPNT

-78 LNDLLQVR
+78 LNDLMQVR
-86 RIALPGAI
+86 RIALPGAV

-102 LGIGVSMIWGW
+102 LGVGVSMMWGW
-113 SFGSALVFGLSLS
+113 SFGSALIFGLSLS

-131 VLLKALGDRGLLNS
+131 VLLKALGDRGLLDS

-155 LVEDLVMVLVLVLLP
+155 LVEDLVMVLALVLLP
-170 ATAALLGGEALAGGA
+170 ATAVLLGGQALESTNNE
-185 DDNIWL
+185 NIWL
-191 TLGITLLKVV
+191 TLGLTLLKVS
-201 GFIAFMLIIGKRL
+201 GFIAFMLIVGKRL
-214 VPMIMQF
+214 VPFIMQI

-280 LREIFAILFFV
+280 LREIFSILFFV
-291 AVGMLFDPRILV
+291 AVGMLFDPRILI
-303 EQPVHVL
+303 EEPLHVL
-310 AVVAII
+310 AVVGII
-316 MVGKTIAAMALVL
+316 MVGKTLAAMALVL
-329 FFRYPINTA
+329 FFRYPLNTA

-359 VSLKLLSLEGQN
+359 VSLQLLSLDGQN

-386 VFSAIEPVQRW
+386 VFSAIEPVQNW
-397 IRERSHLA
+397 IRERSYLA
-405 RLLERSGDPL
+405 RLLERSSDPL

-443 TKQLMA
+443 TQNLMA
-449 EDIKV
+449 ENIKV
-454 VIAEENREIVENLR
+454 VIAEENREIVEDLR
-468 EKGIAAVSGMATDPG
+468 EKGIAAVSGIATEAG

-520 QVLVCAESKEEAEV
+520 QVLVCAESKAEAEA
-534 IRRDQIGEVY
+534 IRKDNIGEVY

-556 HILNQIQIAHHQAP
+556 YILNQIEIAHHQPP
-570 TKEQTLDTK
+570 TH
-579 KRTVQC
+579 
-585 VFSYST
+585 

>member
-23 YLAVRLR
+23 YIAARIR

-35 GYLIAGIIISPNT
+35 GYLIAGILISPNT
-48 PGIVA
+48 PGVVG
-53 DIHLANQLAEL
+53 DIQLANQLAEL

-78 LNDLLQVR
+78 LNDLMQVR
-86 RIALPGAI
+86 RIALPGAV

-131 VLLKALGDRGLLNS
+131 VLLKALSDRGLLNS

-170 ATAALLGGEALAGGA
+170 ATAVLLGGTPVAGTNPDA
-185 DDNIWL
+185 NIWL
-191 TLGITLLKVV
+191 TLGLTLLKVA

-214 VPMIMQF
+214 VPWIMQL
-221 VARLGSR
+221 VVRLGSR

-247 KIFGVSMALGA
+247 KVFGVSMALGA

-280 LREIFAILFFV
+280 LREIFSILFFV
-291 AVGMLFDPRILV
+291 SVGMLFDPRILI
-303 EQPVHVL
+303 EQPLHVL
-310 AVVAII
+310 AVIGII
-316 MVGKTIAAMALVL
+316 MIGKTIAAMALVL

-359 VSLKLLSLEGQN
+359 LSLNLLSIEGQN

-386 VFSAIEPVQRW
+386 IFSAIEPVQNW

-415 AMLPDEVSQD
+415 SMLPDEVSQE

-432 IVGHGEVGRRI
+432 LVGHGEVGRRI
-443 TKQLMA
+443 TRELMA
-449 EDIKV
+449 QNIKV
-454 VIAEENREIVENLR
+454 VIAEENREIVERLR
-468 EKGIAAVSGMATDPG
+468 QKGIAAVSGHATEPS

-511 IAKTLNPEI
+511 IAKTLNPQI

-534 IRRDQIGEVY
+534 IRRDNIGEVY
-544 FAKEEMAKNMSN
+544 FSKEEMAKNMTN
-556 HILNQIQIAHHQAP
+556 HILNQIQIAHHQEP
-570 TKEQTLDTK
+570 TH
-579 KRTVQC
+579 
-585 VFSYST
+585 

>member
-23 YLAVRLR
+23 FIAARLR
-30 LPPLI
+30 LPPLV
-35 GYLIAGIIISPNT
+35 GYLIAGIIISPKT

-53 DIHLANQLAEL
+53 DITLANQLAEL

-78 LNDLLQVR
+78 LKDLMQVR
-86 RIALPGAI
+86 RIAVPGAI
-94 LQIAVATL
+94 LQITVATI
-102 LGIGVSMIWGW
+102 LGIGVSMLWGW
-113 SFGSALVFGLSLS
+113 NFGSALVFGLSLS

-131 VLLKALGDRGLLNS
+131 VLLKALGDRGLLDS

-155 LVEDLVMVLVLVLLP
+155 LVEDLVMVLALVLLP
-170 ATAALLGGEALAGGA
+170 ATAVLLGGTALEGA
-185 DDNIWL
+185 DPDQNVFV
-191 TLGITLLKVV
+191 TLGITLLKVA

-214 VPMIMQF
+214 IPKIIQF
-221 VARLGSR
+221 VVRLGSR

-241 IAFGAY
+241 IAYGSYAV
-247 KIFGVSMALGA
+247 FGVSMALGA

-280 LREIFAILFFV
+280 LREIFSILFFV
-291 AVGMLFDPRILV
+291 SVGMLFDPTIIV
-303 EQPVHVL
+303 EEPLHIL
-310 AVVAII
+310 AVIGII
-316 MVGKTIAAMALVL
+316 MIGKTLAAMALVL
-329 FFRYPINTA
+329 FFRYPLNTA

-359 VSLKLLSLEGQN
+359 LSIGLLTPEAQN
-371 LILAGALISITLNSF
+371 LILAGALFSISLNS
-386 VFSAIEPVQRW
+386 VLFSAIEPVQKW

-432 IVGHGEVGRRI
+432 MVGHGEVGRRL
-443 TKQLMA
+443 TKTLM
-449 EDIKV
+449 ENNIKV
-454 VIAEENREIVENLR
+454 VIAEENREIVEKLR
-468 EKGIAAVSGMATDPG
+468 AKDIAAVSGSATEPG

-492 ARLLV
+492 ARLLII
-497 LSPMD
+497 SPMD

-511 IAKTLNPEI
+511 TAKLLNPQI
-520 QVLVCAESKEEAEV
+520 QVLICAESKEEAEA
-534 IRRDQIGEVY
+534 IRADEIGEVY
-544 FAKEEMAKNMSN
+544 YAKEEMAKNMSN
-556 HILNQIQIAHHQAP
+556 HILNQIEIAHHHAP
-570 TKEQTLDTK
+570 
-579 KRTVQC
+579 
-585 VFSYST
+585 SH

>member
-1 MPHDVDLIILLAVGF
+1 MPHNVDLIILLAVGF
-16 GLALIFG
+16 GMALIFG
-23 YLAVRLR
+23 YISARLR

-35 GYLIAGIIISPNT
+35 GYLVAGIIISPNT
-48 PGIVA
+48 PGVVGDMA
-53 DIHLANQLAEL
+53 LASQLAEL

-78 LNDLLQVR
+78 LKDLLQVR

-102 LGIGVSMIWGW
+102 LGVAVSMLWGW
-113 SFGSALVFGLSLS
+113 SFGSALIFGLSLS

-131 VLLKALGDRGLLNS
+131 VLLKALGDRGLLDS

-155 LVEDLVMVLVLVLLP
+155 LVEDLVMVLALVLLP
-170 ATAALLGGEALAGGA
+170 ATAVLLGGYALP
-185 DDNIWL
+185 DTDTSQSIWI
-191 TLGITLLKVV
+191 TIGITLLKVT

-214 VPMIMQF
+214 VPMILQL

-228 ELFTLTVVAAAVS
+228 ELFTLTVVAAAIS
-241 IAFGAY
+241 IAYGSYAV
-247 KIFGVSMALGA
+247 FGVSMALGA

-280 LREIFAILFFV
+280 LREIFSILFFV
-291 AVGMLFDPRILV
+291 SVGMLFDPAIILAEPLRI
-303 EQPVHVL
+303 L

-316 MVGKTIAAMALVL
+316 MVGKTLAAIALVL

-359 VSLKLLSLEGQN
+359 LSLGLLTLDAQN
-371 LILAGALISITLNSF
+371 LILAGALFSITLNSF
-386 VFSAIEPVQRW
+386 VFSAIEPAQRW

-415 AMLPDEVSQD
+415 AMLPDEVDQD

-432 IVGHGEVGRRI
+432 IIGYGGVGRRLSENLI
-443 TKQLMA
+443 QQN
-449 EDIKV
+449 IKV
-454 VIAEENREIVENLR
+454 VIAEENREIVEKLR
-468 EKGIAAVSGMATDPG
+468 FEGIAAVTGEATEPG

-497 LSPMD
+497 ISPMD
-502 ILDIHKIVD
+502 ILDIHRIVD
-511 IAKTLNPEI
+511 ISKQLNPEI
-520 QVLVCAESKEEAEV
+520 QVLICAESKEEAVV
-534 IRRDQIGEVY
+534 IRKDNIGEVFY
-544 FAKEEMAKNMSN
+544 AKEELAKNMSH
-556 HILNQIQIAHHQAP
+556 HILNQIELAHQS
-570 TKEQTLDTK
+570 
-579 KRTVQC
+579 TVH
-585 VFSYST
+585 

>member
-16 GLALIFG
+16 GMALIFG
-23 YLAVRLR
+23 YIAARLR

-48 PGIVA
+48 PGIVG

-102 LGIGVSMIWGW
+102 LGIGVSMYWGW
-113 SFGSALVFGLSLS
+113 SFGSALIFGLSLS

-131 VLLKALGDRGLLNS
+131 VLLKALGDRGLLDS

-155 LVEDLVMVLVLVLLP
+155 LVEDLVMVLALVLLP
-170 ATAALLGGEALAGGA
+170 ATAMLLGGHALPGT
-185 DDNIWL
+185 DTSQSIWL
-191 TLGITLLKVV
+191 TIGITLLKVT

-241 IAFGAY
+241 IAYGSYAV
-247 KIFGVSMALGA
+247 FGVSMALGA

-280 LREIFAILFFV
+280 LREIFSILFFV
-291 AVGMLFDPRILV
+291 SVGMLFDPSILIEEPLRIM
-303 EQPVHVL
+303 
-310 AVVAII
+310 AVIAII
-316 MVGKTIAAMALVL
+316 MVGKTLAAIALVL

-359 VSLKLLSLEGQN
+359 LSLGLLTPDAQN
-371 LILAGALISITLNSF
+371 LILAGALFSITLNSF

-405 RLLERSGDPL
+405 RLLERSADPL
-415 AMLPDEVSQD
+415 AMLPDEVDQA

-432 IVGHGEVGRRI
+432 IIGYGGVGRRI
-443 TKQLMA
+443 SENLIQQN
-449 EDIKV
+449 IKV
-454 VIAEENREIVENLR
+454 VIAEENREIVEKLR
-468 EKGIAAVSGMATDPG
+468 SQGIAAVSGEATEPN

-497 LSPMD
+497 ISPMD
-502 ILDIHKIVD
+502 ILDIHRIVD
-511 IAKTLNPEI
+511 ISKQLNPEI
-520 QVLVCAESKEEAEV
+520 QVLICAESKEEAAV
-534 IRRDQIGEVY
+534 IRQENLGEVFY
-544 FAKEEMAKNMSN
+544 AKEEMAKNMSH
-556 HILNQIQIAHHQAP
+556 HILNQIELAHQYPAH
-570 TKEQTLDTK
+570 
-579 KRTVQC
+579 
-585 VFSYST
+585 

>member
-16 GLALIFG
+16 GMALIFG
-23 YLAVRLR
+23 YIAARLR

-48 PGIVA
+48 PGIVG

-102 LGIGVSMIWGW
+102 LGIGVSMYWGW
-113 SFGSALVFGLSLS
+113 SFGSALIFGLSLS

-131 VLLKALGDRGLLNS
+131 VLLKALGDRGLLDS

-155 LVEDLVMVLVLVLLP
+155 LVEDLVMVLALVLLP
-170 ATAALLGGEALAGGA
+170 ATAVLLGGHALPGT
-185 DDNIWL
+185 DTSQSIWL
-191 TLGITLLKVV
+191 TIGITLLKVT

-241 IAFGAY
+241 IAYGSYAV
-247 KIFGVSMALGA
+247 FGVSMALGA

-280 LREIFAILFFV
+280 LREIFSILFFV
-291 AVGMLFDPRILV
+291 SVGMLFDPSILIEEPLRIL
-303 EQPVHVL
+303 
-310 AVVAII
+310 AVIAII
-316 MVGKTIAAMALVL
+316 MVGKTLAAIALVL

-359 VSLKLLSLEGQN
+359 LSLGLLTPDAQN
-371 LILAGALISITLNSF
+371 LILAGALFSITLNSF

-405 RLLERSGDPL
+405 RLLERSADPL
-415 AMLPDEVSQD
+415 AMLPDEVDQA
-425 YLRDQVV
+425 YLRNQVV
-432 IVGHGEVGRRI
+432 IIGYGGVGRRI
-443 TKQLMA
+443 SENLIQQN
-449 EDIKV
+449 IKV
-454 VIAEENREIVENLR
+454 VIAEENREIVEKLR
-468 EKGIAAVSGMATDPG
+468 SQGIAAVSGEATEPN

-497 LSPMD
+497 ISPMD
-502 ILDIHKIVD
+502 ILDIHRIVD
-511 IAKTLNPEI
+511 ISKQLNPEI
-520 QVLVCAESKEEAEV
+520 QVLICAESKEEAAV
-534 IRRDQIGEVY
+534 IRQENLGEVFY
-544 FAKEEMAKNMSN
+544 AKEEMAKNMSH
-556 HILNQIQIAHHQAP
+556 HILNQIEIAHQSPAH
-570 TKEQTLDTK
+570 
-579 KRTVQC
+579 
-585 VFSYST
+585 

>member
-1 MPHDVDLIILLAVGF
+1 VPHDIDLIILLAVGF
-16 GLALIFG
+16 GLALVFG
-23 YLAVRLR
+23 YIAARIR

-35 GYLIAGIIISPNT
+35 GYLIAGIILSPNT

-53 DIHLANQLAEL
+53 DMHLANQLAEL

-78 LNDLLQVR
+78 LSDLMQVR

-102 LGIGVSMIWGW
+102 LGIGISMMWGW

-170 ATAALLGGEALAGGA
+170 ATAVLLGGTPIAGSDPTA
-185 DDNIWL
+185 NIWM
-191 TLGITLLKVV
+191 TLAITLLKVA

-214 VPMIMQF
+214 VPFIMQI

-247 KIFGVSMALGA
+247 KVFGVSMALGA

-280 LREIFAILFFV
+280 LREIFSILFFV
-291 AVGMLFDPRILV
+291 SVGMLFDPRILL
-303 EQPVHVL
+303 EQPLHVL
-310 AVVAII
+310 AVVGII
-316 MVGKTIAAMALVL
+316 MIGKTIAAMALVL

-359 VSLKLLSLEGQN
+359 VSLNLLSLEGQN

-386 VFSAIEPVQRW
+386 VFSAIEPIQNW

-415 AMLPDEVSQD
+415 SMLPDEVSQE

-443 TKQLMA
+443 TRTLMQ
-449 EDIKV
+449 DGIKV

-468 EKGIAAVSGMATDPG
+468 EKGIAAVSGHATEAG

-511 IAKTLNPEI
+511 IAKTLNPQI

-534 IRRDQIGEVY
+534 IRREAIGEVY
-544 FAKEEMAKNMSN
+544 FAKEEMAKNMTN
-556 HILNQIQIAHHQAP
+556 HILNQIQIAHHQDP
-570 TKEQTLDTK
+570 TH
-579 KRTVQC
+579 
-585 VFSYST
+585 

>member
-1 MPHDVDLIILLAVGF
+1 MPHDVNLIILLAVGF
-16 GLALIFG
+16 GMALIFG
-23 YLAVRLR
+23 YIAARLR

-48 PGIVA
+48 PGVVG
-53 DIHLANQLAEL
+53 DIQLANQLAEL

-78 LNDLLQVR
+78 LSDLLQVR

-102 LGIGVSMIWGW
+102 LGMAVSMFWGW
-113 SFGSALVFGLSLS
+113 SFGSALIFGLSLS

-131 VLLKALGDRGLLNS
+131 VLLKALGDRGLLDS

-155 LVEDLVMVLVLVLLP
+155 LVEDLVMVLALVLLP
-170 ATAALLGGEALAGGA
+170 ATAVLLGGHALPST
-185 DDNIWL
+185 DTSQSIWITIGL
-191 TLGITLLKVV
+191 TLLKVT

-241 IAFGAY
+241 IAYGSYAV
-247 KIFGVSMALGA
+247 FGVSMALGA

-291 AVGMLFDPRILV
+291 SVGMLFDPRILV
-303 EQPVHVL
+303 EEPLHIL

-316 MVGKTIAAMALVL
+316 MVGKTLAAMALVL

-359 VSLKLLSLEGQN
+359 LALGLLTPEAQN
-371 LILAGALISITLNSF
+371 LILAGALFSITLNSF
-386 VFSAIEPVQRW
+386 IFSAIEPVQRW

-415 AMLPDEVSQD
+415 AMLPDEVDQE

-432 IVGHGEVGRRI
+432 IIGYGGVGRRI
-443 TKQLMA
+443 SENLM
-449 EDIKV
+449 EQNIKV
-454 VIAEENREIVENLR
+454 VIAEENREIVEKLR
-468 EKGIAAVSGMATDPG
+468 TQGIAAVSGEATEPN

-497 LSPMD
+497 ISPMD
-502 ILDIHKIVD
+502 ILDIHRIVD
-511 IAKTLNPEI
+511 ISKQLNPEI
-520 QVLVCAESKEEAEV
+520 QVLICAESKEEAAV
-534 IRRDQIGEVY
+534 IREENIGEVFY
-544 FAKEEMAKNMSN
+544 AKEEMAKNMSH
-556 HILNQIQIAHHQAP
+556 HILNQIELAHQSPAH
-570 TKEQTLDTK
+570 
-579 KRTVQC
+579 
-585 VFSYST
+585 

>member
-1 MPHDVDLIILLAVGF
+1 MPHDVELIILLAVGF
-16 GLALIFG
+16 GLALVFG
-23 YLAVRLR
+23 YGAARLR

-48 PGIVA
+48 PGIEA

-78 LNDLLQVR
+78 LNDLMQVR

-102 LGIGVSMIWGW
+102 LGMGVSMMWGW

-155 LVEDLVMVLVLVLLP
+155 LVEDLVMVLALVLLP
-170 ATAALLGGEALAGGA
+170 ATAVLLGGQVLEGAGS

-191 TLGITLLKVV
+191 TLGTTLLKVA

-214 VPMIMQF
+214 VPMIMQI

-291 AVGMLFDPRILV
+291 SVGMLFDPRILI
-303 EQPVHVL
+303 EQPLHVL

-316 MVGKTIAAMALVL
+316 MIGKTIAAMALVL

-347 IGEFSFILATLG
+347 IGEFSFILAALG
-359 VSLKLLSLEGQN
+359 VSLNLLSIDGQN

-386 VFSAIEPVQRW
+386 VFSAVEPIQKW
-397 IRERSHLA
+397 IRERSNLA

-443 TKQLMA
+443 TRSLM
-449 EDIKV
+449 EESIKV

-468 EKGIAAVSGMATDPG
+468 EKGIAAVCGMATEPS

-511 IAKTLNPEI
+511 IAKTLNPQI

-534 IRRDQIGEVY
+534 IRRENIGEVY

-556 HILNQIQIAHHQAP
+556 HILNQIQIAHHEAP
-570 TKEQTLDTK
+570 TH
-579 KRTVQC
+579 
-585 VFSYST
+585 

>member
-170 ATAALLGGEALAGGA
+170 ATAVLLGGEALTGSA

-258 FFAGMVVKESDFS
+258 FFAGMVVKDSDFS

-570 TKEQTLDTK
+570 TH
-579 KRTVQC
+579 
-585 VFSYST
+585 

>member
-1 MPHDVDLIILLAVGF
+1 VPHDVDLIVLLAVGF
-16 GLALIFG
+16 GVALFFG
-23 YLAVRLR
+23 YLAARLR

-48 PGIVA
+48 PGIEA

-78 LNDLLQVR
+78 LNDLLLVR
-86 RIALPGAI
+86 RIAVPGAI

-102 LGIGVSMIWGW
+102 LGVGVSMLWGW

-131 VLLKALGDRGLLNS
+131 VLLKALGDRGLLDS

-170 ATAALLGGEALAGGA
+170 ATAVLLGGKAPEGA
-185 DDNIWL
+185 DGNIWL
-191 TLGITLLKVV
+191 TLGLTLLKVI
-201 GFIAFMLIIGKRL
+201 GFIAFMLIVGKRV
-214 VPMIMQF
+214 VPIIMQF

-241 IAFGAY
+241 IAYGSYA
-247 KIFGVSMALGA
+247 IFGVSMALGA

-280 LREIFAILFFV
+280 LREIFSILFFV
-291 AVGMLFDPRILV
+291 SVGMLFDPHILV
-303 EQPVHVL
+303 ERPLHIL
-310 AVVAII
+310 AVIAII
-316 MVGKTIAAMALVL
+316 MVGKTLAAMALVL

-359 VSLKLLSLEGQN
+359 VSLGLLSLEAQN
-371 LILAGALISITLNSF
+371 LILAGALFSITLNSF
-386 VFSAIEPVQRW
+386 IFSAIEPVQRW

-415 AMLPDEVSQD
+415 AMLPDEVDQA

-432 IVGHGEVGRRI
+432 IVGYGGVGRRI
-443 TKQLMA
+443 TENLIN
-449 EDIKV
+449 ENIKV
-454 VIAEENREIVENLR
+454 VIAEENREIVEKLR
-468 EKGIAAVSGMATDPG
+468 QSNIAAVSGVATEPG
-483 VLIQAHIQH
+483 VLIQAHIMH

-497 LSPMD
+497 ISPMD
-502 ILDIHKIVD
+502 ILDIHRIVA
-511 IAKTLNPEI
+511 IAKQLNPQI
-520 QVLVCAESKEEAEV
+520 QVLICAESKEEAAV
-534 IRRDQIGEVY
+534 IRDENIGEVFY
-544 FAKEEMAKNMSN
+544 AKEEMAKNMSH
-556 HILNQIQIAHHQAP
+556 HILNQIELAHQ
-570 TKEQTLDTK
+570 
-579 KRTVQC
+579 
-585 VFSYST
+585 STIH

>member
-16 GLALIFG
+16 GMALIFG
-23 YLAVRLR
+23 YIAARLR

-48 PGIVA
+48 PGIVG

-102 LGIGVSMIWGW
+102 LGIGVSMYWGW
-113 SFGSALVFGLSLS
+113 SFGSALIFGLSLS

-131 VLLKALGDRGLLNS
+131 VLLKALGDRGLLDS

-155 LVEDLVMVLVLVLLP
+155 LVEDLVMVLALVLLP
-170 ATAALLGGEALAGGA
+170 ATAVLLGGHALPGT
-185 DDNIWL
+185 DTSQSIWL
-191 TLGITLLKVV
+191 TIGITLLKVT

-241 IAFGAY
+241 IAYGSYAV
-247 KIFGVSMALGA
+247 FGVSMALGA

-280 LREIFAILFFV
+280 LREIFSILFFV
-291 AVGMLFDPRILV
+291 SVGMLFDPSILIEEPLRIL
-303 EQPVHVL
+303 
-310 AVVAII
+310 AVIAII
-316 MVGKTIAAMALVL
+316 MVGKTLAAIALVL

-359 VSLKLLSLEGQN
+359 LSLGLLTPDAQN
-371 LILAGALISITLNSF
+371 LILAGALFSITLNSF

-405 RLLERSGDPL
+405 RLLERSADPL
-415 AMLPDEVSQD
+415 AMLPDEVDQA

-432 IVGHGEVGRRI
+432 IIGYGGVGRRI
-443 TKQLMA
+443 SENLIQQN
-449 EDIKV
+449 IKV
-454 VIAEENREIVENLR
+454 VIAEENRDIVEKLR
-468 EKGIAAVSGMATDPG
+468 SQGIAAVSGEATEPN

-497 LSPMD
+497 ISPMD
-502 ILDIHKIVD
+502 ILDIHRIVD
-511 IAKTLNPEI
+511 ISKQLNPEI
-520 QVLVCAESKEEAEV
+520 QVLICAESKEEAAV
-534 IRRDQIGEVY
+534 IRQENLGEVFY
-544 FAKEEMAKNMSN
+544 AKEEMAKNMSH
-556 HILNQIQIAHHQAP
+556 HILNQIEIAHQSPAH
-570 TKEQTLDTK
+570 
-579 KRTVQC
+579 
-585 VFSYST
+585 